1 MPRKAITIQSMSQ
14 GLASAVLSGSGARMA
29 KAPTGG
35 VSPVVMAAS
44 AEGKTKEGAHGV
56 PIGETA
62 WPSGVT
68 TQQVETMVPGAG
80 ES

>member
-1 MPRKAITIQSMSQ
+1 VPRKALTIQSMSQ
-14 GLASAVLSGSGARMA
+14 GLASAVLSASGAGMA

-35 VSPVVMAAS
+35 VPPVVMAAS
-44 AEGKTKEGAHGV
+44 AEGNTKEGAHGV
-56 PIGETA
+56 LIGETT
-62 WPSGVT
+62 WLSGVT